1 MGRGWYVETETWVL
15 LTDSKTEAEKKKASA
30 FESIKAED
38 EEDPEEV
45 CALLRS
51 VGTTRLWRCACMQVC
66 WC

>member
-1 MGRGWYVETETWVL
+1 MGRGWYVDTETWVL

-51 VGTTRLWRCACMQVC
+51 VGTTRL
-66 WC
+66 